1 MDEAALISNKQYN
14 FKFATQKVAGAVT
27 DIDYLIDVN
36 TLEQTSGA
44 HMQLNEIA
52 KVNIKLTQSVACD
65 AYTRNRQTGSFI
77 IIDRLT
83 NATVGAGMIIDQLQ
97 TQSTGQ
103 HAYSEFEVEFNS
115 LVRKHFP
122 HWSAVDITQL
132 K

>member
-1 MDEAALISNKQYN
+1 
-14 FKFATQKVAGAVT
+14 
-27 DIDYLIDVN
+27 
-36 TLEQTSGA
+36 
-44 HMQLNEIA
+44 MQLNEIA

-65 AYTRNRQTGSFI
+65 AYTRNRQTGAFI

-97 TQSTGQ
+97 NQSTGQ
-103 HAYSEFEVEFNS
+103 HAYSEFEVEFNA

-122 HWSAVDITQL
+122 HWGAVDITQL